1 MKNLQVDDR
10 DDDDPELANILDVLH
25 TASDLID
32 AKIKKEDEFKESTTQ
47 LPFLEVGDSL
57 SKYKIG
63 AGFRVDENSNV
74 SMSWNGDVKI
84 LNGGLGKTGRTK
96 TVLFKYTSGFA
107 WCYWTFAKIGEGGK
121 ELYECLRDYGTGVV
135 KDERHHVL
143 RKGVFLTKELSTD
156 PAKFFTLAV
165 MAISDW
171 KFGTYPQLHNGMQL
185 QVSQKEEDKEV
196 FRIFRSCVPPGI
208 DDVIKFHELINIR
221 NENEG
226 KLFWEM

>member
-57 SKYKIG
+57 ERGAIG

-74 SMSWNGDVKI
+74 SMSWCGNVTI
-84 LNGGLGKTGRTK
+84 LNGGLGNSGRTK

-121 ELYECLRDYGTGVV
+121 ELYECLRDYGTGVK
-135 KDERHHVL
+135 KDVDRHVFL
-143 RKGVFLTKELSTD
+143 KGVFLTKELSTD
-156 PAKFFTLAV
+156 PGKFFTLAAV
-165 MAISDW
+165 AIDGG
-171 KFGTYPQLHNGMQL
+171 FGGHPQLHNGMQL
-185 QVSQKEEDKEV
+185 FVSQKEKDKEV
-196 FRIFRSCVPPGI
+196 FRIFRSCVPHGI